1 VERKARP
8 QLVAAS
14 REGTTTLQEGGGAAD
29 GEGTAVAT
37 VGEGAGA
44 IAWLDPFPCPKH
56 LTLLSHDLSLWLSFS
71 QLLH

>member
-1 VERKARP
+1 
-8 QLVAAS
+8 
-14 REGTTTLQEGGGAAD
+14 
-29 GEGTAVAT
+29 VAT
-37 VGEGAGA
+37 VGEGVGA